1 MKGFNG
7 HSSSTITVKFDV
19 FVGAF
24 FYACFYKNMTLVA
37 IHTLL
42 FEGLCRHK
50 IKGLIL
56 SHILKKQKPE
66 ET

>member
-1 MKGFNG
+1 
-7 HSSSTITVKFDV
+7 
-19 FVGAF
+19 
-24 FYACFYKNMTLVA
+24 MTLVA

-42 FEGLCRHK
+42 FEDLCRHK

-56 SHILKKQKPE
+56 RHILKKQKPE